1 MPLKKPFFDLRRRT
15 CQQRAR
21 LQAMQLRRV
30 LWGSVYGLSRTALR
44 QVLQPPGVSTLQ
56 LAQLLWQGLGGD
68 ASLCQT
74 ICSQPPRLNSRTQ

>member
-1 MPLKKPFFDLRRRT
+1 MSAESSPAGNAAPKGP
-15 CQQRAR
+15 
-21 LQAMQLRRV
+21 V
-30 LWGSVYGLSRTALR
+30 GSVYGLSRTALR